1 MICLIV
7 QSLLDWILC
16 FWSLAHQRPA
26 FAQSDEKELWSTYV
40 EDFNTSTL
48 PHRKYYNLEFYEQER
63 AAKARKKGV
72 PVVWFP
78 PPHDCSALK
87 PLGPDGDAW

>member
-1 MICLIV
+1 MSFAICSDAWPVLGSV
-7 QSLLDWILC
+7 VSHSSL
-16 FWSLAHQRPA
+16 
-26 FAQSDEKELWSTYV
+26 AQSDERELWSTYV

-72 PVVWFP
+72 PVVRP
-78 PPHDCSALK
+78 TPRAVPLRGTVHPGACSR
-87 PLGPDGDAW
+87 GS